1 MANTIKLKTST
12 VASTAPSS
20 LITGELAINTADMIL
35 YAKNS
40 SNSAIEIMTRASY
53 FRTQAPNL
61 ILAGPTTGSNA
72 AATYRSLVKA
82 DMPSSVAFNDA
93 NNVFNDYTQSR
104 MNIKD
109 YSEESTNP
117 TIAANAL
124 TLNLENG
131 NHFYVTLNSAI
142 TTLTI
147 SNPPISGKIG
157 SFTLELIMDGTA
169 RAISWP
175 STVRWPAGT
184 SPELTS
190 TLNRVDILTFY
201 TRNAGTIWYG
211 FIAGQNYNIT

>member
-1 MANTIKLKTST
+1 MATIKLKTST
-12 VASTAPSS
+12 VASTVPAS
-20 LITGELAINTADMIL
+20 LVTGELAINTADMIL

-40 SNSAIEIMTRASY
+40 GSSLIEIMTRASY

-61 ILAGPTTGSNA
+61 VLAGPATGSNA

-82 DMPSSVAFNDA
+82 DLPSSVAFNDA

-117 TIAANAL
+117 TISASAL

-131 NHFYVTLNSAI
+131 NHFYVTLNSGI

-169 RAISWP
+169 RTISWP
-175 STVRWPAGT
+175 SSVRWPGGT
-184 SPELTS
+184 PPTLTS
-190 TLNRVDILTFY
+190 TLNRVDIFTFY

>member
-1 MANTIKLKTST
+1 MATIKLKTST
-12 VASTAPSS
+12 VASTVPAS
-20 LITGELAINTADMIL
+20 LVTGELAINTADMIL

-40 SNSAIEIMTRASY
+40 GSSLIEIMTRASY

-61 ILAGPTTGSNA
+61 VLAGPTTGSNA
-72 AATYRSLVKA
+72 VATYRSLVKA

-117 TIAANAL
+117 IISTSVL

-131 NHFYVTLNSAI
+131 NHFYVTLNSGI

-169 RAISWP
+169 RTISWP
-175 STVRWPAGT
+175 SSVRWPGGT
-184 SPELTS
+184 PPTLTS